1 MVIQNDVGANKR
13 SICESKCNRST
24 EADAPESVESPT
36 AKDSNNKII
45 IIKTISEEALLAS
58 FCYTLYFKLCVR
70 LPCVG
75 IKFRIQK

>member
-1 MVIQNDVGANKR
+1 MDIENDVGVSER
-13 SICESKCNRST
+13 SVCESKCNRST

-58 FCYTLYFKLCVR
+58 FCYITLYFELCIMDV
-70 LPCVG
+70 LCG
-75 IKFRIQK
+75 FKI

>member
-1 MVIQNDVGANKR
+1 MIDIQNKVGVR
-13 SICESKCNRST
+13 ERCTCESKCNRST

-58 FCYTLYFKLCVR
+58 FCYTLYFELCIMVA
-70 LPCVG
+70 LCG
-75 IKFRIQK
+75 Y